1 MEITGRAILA
11 RQELAKEECNKAMSG
26 VKETIKPDDRTPN
39 QKRLDELIEI
49 NDDILEE
56 MKTMNKNLA
65 IVGAALIKMV
75 EGKKK
80 AVDKAK

>member
-1 MEITGRAILA
+1 MATTDGFT
-11 RQELAKEECNKAMSG
+11 KAMHDAG
-26 VKETIKPDDRTPN
+26 GKDERTPN

-56 MKTMNKNLA
+56 MKLMNKNLA
-65 IVGAALIKMV
+65 IVGVALIKLA

-80 AVDKAK
+80 VAKV